1 VFATR
6 TRPARLAQVNQA
18 EVSRSQLIQYILFVQ
33 LYQISLIQVSRC
45 LPHVDSQVKSH
56 FCFLEAAT
64 RSWFA
69 PPAAELQKNGACLR
83 FVGARLKSHICTRG
97 TELQNKSSHTNTY
110 VASRE
115 HSQASG
121 PRSQTCPYCLLGRLH
136 ADAQAQASSA
146 GLHNRVHSGYG
157 Y

>member
-1 VFATR
+1 M
-6 TRPARLAQVNQA
+6 RPARPARVNQA
-18 EVSRSQLIQYILFVQ
+18 EVSRSQLIQDILFVQ
-33 LYQISLIQVSRC
+33 LYQISLVQVSQC

-64 RSWFA
+64 SSWFA

-83 FVGARLKSHICTRG
+83 FLGARLKSHFCTRR

-115 HSQASG
+115 RIQASG
-121 PRSQTCPYCLLGRLH
+121 PRRQTCPKCQH
-136 ADAQAQASSA
+136 TDFTSSPA
-146 GLHNRVHSGYG
+146 KHTHNNSLQLCMQKKL
-157 Y
+157 